1 MYQIYI
7 QKREN
12 GKFIL
17 FGTQVTHYP
26 PHSMLMPN
34 MLLTLLWRD
43 FEEQRGPSPPLRAPH
58 IRSYTFRSWSVLSLS
73 SNHDRTKDP
82 LNWGTLLPTNG
93 AGPKNSTTGWKQRGP
108 PPPRQVNPGAQV
120 PIMSG
125 KNMGG
130 EGGILAYTRRRR
142 PLFLVRLLSAGQYKT
157 GALPRLSPKTK
168 VWSCRNFFGE
178 GGFGASIKVLESTW
192 ASRESIMLT
201 PSCTLVNFT
210 ADSLDWLLE
219 LCLGPDYDK

>member
-1 MYQIYI
+1 
-7 QKREN
+7 
-12 GKFIL
+12 
-17 FGTQVTHYP
+17 
-26 PHSMLMPN
+26 MLMPN

>member
-73 SNHDRTKDP
+73 SNHGRTKDP

-93 AGPKNSTTGWKQRGP
+93 AGPKNSTTG
-108 PPPRQVNPGAQV
+108 
-120 PIMSG
+120 
-125 KNMGG
+125 
-130 EGGILAYTRRRR
+130 
-142 PLFLVRLLSAGQYKT
+142 
-157 GALPRLSPKTK
+157 
-168 VWSCRNFFGE
+168 
-178 GGFGASIKVLESTW
+178 
-192 ASRESIMLT
+192 
-201 PSCTLVNFT
+201 
-210 ADSLDWLLE
+210 
-219 LCLGPDYDK
+219 